1 MPDTQGTSWDR
12 VLNWYDIVG
21 LDGSNFGRDLY
32 AGGMGASLGNTLA
45 PPGYAFTLTSVKGWK
60 NPLGPA
66 YRWVLPVGGT
76 HTHSSLRKRS
86 LLAVSSPR
94 HTRHRPSKTPQRP
107 LSQLTTFGLKCQQP
121 GCLTQNQ
128 ASGRG
133 CLPFLLNGQIMSCN
147 HMQVADVKT
156 LTKSLYFAPD

>member
-1 MPDTQGTSWDR
+1 MGVILAGIFMPGEWGPLWATP
-12 VLNWYDIVG
+12 L
-21 LDGSNFGRDLY
+21 
-32 AGGMGASLGNTLA
+32 
-45 PPGYAFTLTSVKGWK
+45 PPLGYAFTLTSVKGWK

-66 YRWVLPVGGT
+66 YCWVLPVGGT
-76 HTHSSLRKRS
+76 HTHSSLRKSS

-107 LSQLTTFGLKCQQP
+107 LPQLTTFGLKCQQP

-133 CLPFLLNGQIMSCN
+133 CLPFLLNGQITSCN

-156 LTKSLYFAPD
+156 LTKILYLAPD